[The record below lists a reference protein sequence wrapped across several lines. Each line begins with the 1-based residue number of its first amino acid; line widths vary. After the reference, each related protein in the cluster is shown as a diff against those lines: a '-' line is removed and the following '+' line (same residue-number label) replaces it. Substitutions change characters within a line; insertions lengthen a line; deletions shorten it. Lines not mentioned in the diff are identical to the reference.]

1 LGIRVSTIL
10 KALQR
15 LEDEKSADAGRSL
28 DEQVV
33 ARRPPPDP
41 ERRGLGIGAVAI
53 GGLAIVGAAFWFL
66 FAREDPDAEV
76 AMESPPP
83 AAAESAAAT
92 EQEVAAEKP
101 RRRSA
106 ARPAP
111 AARAQQ
117 DSSEVEISPV
127 VEVVK
132 RLDEPP
138 ADSAAPAASPK
149 RVASPVKPGAERPAR
164 RPSARKPEPQV
175 ARGAAKPRP
184 APKQV
189 ADARPPAAQIS
200 KNSAP
205 AKPAPAPPAP
215 VEVAAAAPK
224 PAPAPPV
231 PVEVAAVAPKPAPAP
246 PAPVEVAAVAAKPAP
261 IAASASIPA
270 SIREPGQRVVQ
281 RAKLP
286 ALNVQKTIWHPD
298 ADRRVAV
305 VKLIDAEEVLRLKEG
320 DAVGPLVVKTINPGS
335 VLFNHDSIEIRY
347 NVGG

>member
-15 LEDEKSADAGRSL
+15 LEDEKSAGAERSL
-28 DEQVV
+28 DERVV

-41 ERRGLGIGAVAI
+41 ERRGLRIGAVAI
-53 GGLAIVGAAFWFL
+53 GGLAVVAAAFWFW

-76 AMESPPP
+76 AMEPPPP
-83 AAAESAAAT
+83 AAAAPAAAAK
-92 EQEVAAEKP
+92 QEVAAKKP
-101 RRRSA
+101 RRRST
-106 ARPAP
+106 ARQAP
-111 AARAQQ
+111 AARAKQ
-117 DSSEVEISPV
+117 DSSEVEISSV

-138 ADSAAPAASPK
+138 AESAESAAPPK
-149 RVASPVKPGAERPAR
+149 RAASPVKAGAERPTR

-175 ARGAAKPRP
+175 ARGAAEPRP

-189 ADARPPAAQIS
+189 ANAKPSAAQIS
-200 KNSAP
+200 ENSAP
-205 AKPAPAPPAP
+205 A
-215 VEVAAAAPK
+215 
-224 PAPAPPV
+224 
-231 PVEVAAVAPKPAPAP
+231 KPAPAP

-270 SIREPGQRVVQ
+270 PIRESEQRVVQ